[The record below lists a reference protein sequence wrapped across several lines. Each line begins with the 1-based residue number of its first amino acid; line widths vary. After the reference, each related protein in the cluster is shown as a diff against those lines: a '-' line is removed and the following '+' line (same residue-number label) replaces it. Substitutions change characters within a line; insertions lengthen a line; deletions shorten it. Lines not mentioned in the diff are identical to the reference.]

1 MEEARG
7 RKEAMKYYRHPAVP
21 MSYKERGWGKPSTRA
36 AETKA
41 LGDRYLGPVPKS
53 DLGPPLSGEGSYF
66 GGQDK
71 DLSGTYIGTQKDLQG
86 LADTAGMAVG
96 TAGAAAGA
104 YHGYKRTGSVGWA
117 IGWALL
123 GGMFPVITIP
133 VALAQGFGKKKR

>member
-41 LGDRYLGPVPKS
+41 LGSRYLGPVPES
-53 DLGPPLSGEGSYF
+53 DLNTYTDLSSYF

-86 LADTAGMAVG
+86 LSDNANMAIGTVG
-96 TAGAAAGA
+96 AGAAA

-123 GGMFPVITIP
+123 GGMFPVVTIP
-133 VALAQGFGKKKR
+133 VALAQGSGKKKR